1 MQRERVAVAVGSVW
15 DDWETGSRNGELR
28 DRALEERA
36 VAPGPLRHAPPC
48 VRQATL
54 SPGGAGRIP
63 LSPSTSQLQVE
74 EAAPSGMASVCHSPT
89 PRSSKETGVRTQDE
103 SQRMA
108 KASAGPRLQVSDAA
122 E

>member
-1 MQRERVAVAVGSVW
+1 MQRRAQRQS
-15 DDWETGSRNGELR
+15 SRGESSGAGTLAA
-28 DRALEERA
+28 RA
-36 VAPGPLRHAPPC
+36 P

-89 PRSSKETGVRTQDE
+89 PRSSKETGARTQDE
-103 SQRMA
+103 SRRMA
-108 KASAGPRLQVSDAA
+108 EASAGPRLQVSDAA

>member
-36 VAPGPLRHAPPC
+36 VALGPLWHAPPC
-48 VRQATL
+48 GRPRCHQ
-54 SPGGAGRIP
+54 GGAGRIP

-89 PRSSKETGVRTQDE
+89 PRSSKETGARTQDE
-103 SQRMA
+103 SRRMA
-108 KASAGPRLQVSDAA
+108 EASAGPRLQVSDAA